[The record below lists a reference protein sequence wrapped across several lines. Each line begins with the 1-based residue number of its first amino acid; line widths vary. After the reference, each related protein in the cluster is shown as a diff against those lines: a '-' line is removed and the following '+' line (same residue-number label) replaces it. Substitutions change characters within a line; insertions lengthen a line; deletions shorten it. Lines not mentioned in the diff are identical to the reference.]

1 MIDSHLHLQDPV
13 LFDNLNAVLYDAREA
28 GVDRMVVNGTTPDDW
43 ASVSDLAQ
51 SIPEVSAFYGL
62 HPWYVNEYPDGWQE
76 SLRYILTKNP
86 LAGVGE
92 IGLDKWIPNRDWVRQ
107 QEAFLTQLGLAHE
120 LQRPA
125 TIHCLK
131 AWGKLLEC
139 LDNSRF
145 DGAFLLH
152 SYSGPADLVNEFV
165 ERGSYFSISGYFF
178 RQDKMAKLK
187 VFELVP
193 EDRLLLETDAPDM
206 MPPKALIR
214 KSIMR
219 SESGGPANHPAN
231 LVGVYEAYSEW
242 AGISMEETKA
252 MMIQNF
258 SAWHSR

>member
-13 LFDNLNAVLYDAREA
+13 LFGRLNAVLSDARKV
-28 GVDRMVVNGTTPDDW
+28 GIDRMVVNGTTPDDW
-43 ASVSDLAQ
+43 ALVSDLSL

-62 HPWYVNEYPDGWQE
+62 HPWYVSEYPDGWQE
-76 SLRYILTKNP
+76 RLRYMLTQNP

-92 IGLDKWIPNRDWVRQ
+92 IGLDKWIPDHDLVRQ

-131 AWGKLLEC
+131 AWGKLLDC
-139 LDNSRF
+139 LDKSRF

-178 RQDKMAKLK
+178 RQNKMAKLK

-193 EDRLLLETDAPDM
+193 GDRLLLETDAPDM
-206 MPPKALIR
+206 MPPKTLIR
-214 KSIMR
+214 KSIVR
-219 SESGGPANHPAN
+219 PESGMPANHPAN
-231 LVGVYEAYSEW
+231 LVSVYEAYSEW
-242 AGISMEETKA
+242 AGISMEETKI
-252 MMIQNF
+252 MIARNF
-258 SAWHSR
+258 SAWQSR